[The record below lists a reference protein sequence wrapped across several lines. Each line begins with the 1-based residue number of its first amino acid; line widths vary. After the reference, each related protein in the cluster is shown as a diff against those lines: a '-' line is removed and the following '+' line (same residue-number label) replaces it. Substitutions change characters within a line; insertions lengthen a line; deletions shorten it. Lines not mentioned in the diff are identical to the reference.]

1 MTSYGHNHLKQNNK
15 SRTLP
20 AMTGTTRRVSY
31 SLDQSPVLSPLPL
44 ESYALSPDSRYV
56 AYVGTIFFDEL
67 KQASTVQEGYKSV
80 LLRDTVAGTTTLISV
95 PLGVAPVT
103 TLPPG
108 KFSLPLG
115 NSPQRDSGGLLSV
128 SANGR
133 YVVFSSDSPILVAGD
148 TNSSTDLF
156 VRDTVANITTRIS
169 VGSNENQALYSYSG
183 VIDSRQL
190 SITPDGRYIAF
201 GSTAFNLVPND
212 IYATSDIFVR
222 DTVAGTTEVISTDS
236 SGNLPKVTGYS
247 YGESLNPQITP
258 DGRYVV
264 FGSYAPN
271 LVPGDTNQSFDIFV
285 KDRQT
290 GKTTRVSTDSAGNQG
305 IIGKSSY
312 DPYSSPSISADGRY
326 VAFESD
332 FTNLV
337 PGDTNEV
344 ADVFV
349 KDVLTGSITRVSV
362 GINGQQSNGKSYG
375 VVSGPSI
382 SADGRYV
389 AFASAASNLVPNDLL
404 GAPDVFVYDRQTSS
418 TNRVSVTSEG
428 FDAVDGLLGTKS
440 YLPTISADG
449 RFVAFVSN
457 AANLANDGF
466 KTNTNHIFLHDT
478 RPGSPSPGSPV
489 PGKSGDGLSGMQND
503 NPLVGGATNDV
514 LIAKKGAQTLT
525 GGLGKDR
532 FVFTQLDR
540 RIDRITDFAPKQDKI
555 VLTQLLDRVTKRNY
569 KGNAIAD
576 GTVRFTTRGSNVQIN
591 IDRNGARSGGLQ
603 PLVLLEGLSI
613 AELKPR
619 SNFVF

>member
-1 MTSYGHNHLKQNNK
+1 
-15 SRTLP
+15 
-20 AMTGTTRRVSY
+20 MTGTTRRVSY
-31 SLDQSPVLSPLPL
+31 GLDQSPILSFLPL
-44 ESYALSPDSRYV
+44 ESYALSPDGRYV
-56 AYVGTIFFDEL
+56 AYVASIFFEEV
-67 KQASTVQEGYKSV
+67 KQASIVSEGYDSV
-80 LLRDTVAGTTTLISV
+80 LLRDTVTGITTLVSV
-95 PLGVAPVT
+95 PLGVAPVSSAT
-103 TLPPG
+103 SKPTSP
-108 KFSLPLG
+108 FSRQPLG
-115 NSPQRDSGGLLSV
+115 SSPKGYSGGFLSV

-156 VRDTVANITTRIS
+156 VRDTVTNTTTRIS
-169 VGSNENQALYSYSG
+169 VDSNESQALYTFSG

-222 DTVAGTTEVISTDS
+222 DTIAGTTEVISTDS
-236 SGNLPKVTGYS
+236 NGNLPKVTGYG

-271 LVPGDTNQSFDIFV
+271 LVPGDTNRAFDIFV

-290 GKTTRVSTDSAGNQG
+290 GKTTRVSTDSNGNQG
-305 IIGKSSY
+305 ISGKS
-312 DPYSSPSISADGRY
+312 YSSPSISADGRY
-326 VAFESD
+326 VAFESE

-337 PGDTNEV
+337 AGDTNGV

-349 KDVLTGSITRVSV
+349 KDMLTGSTTRISV
-362 GINGQQSNGKSYG
+362 GLNGQQSNGKSYG

-389 AFASAASNLVPNDLL
+389 AFASDASNLVPNDLL

-428 FDAVDGLLGTKS
+428 FDAVDGFLGTKS

-457 AANLANDGF
+457 AANLAKDGF
-466 KTNTNHIFLHDT
+466 KTDTNNIFLHDT
-478 RPGSPSPGSPV
+478 RPGNPSPGSPA
-489 PGKSGDGLSGMQND
+489 PGKGGDSLSGMPNG
-503 NPLVGGATNDV
+503 NPLVGGTTNDV

-532 FVFTQLDR
+532 FVFTQLDQ
-540 RIDRITDFAPKQDKI
+540 RIDRITDFTPKQDKI

-576 GTVRFTTRGSNVQIN
+576 GIVRFTTRGSNVQIN

-603 PLVLLEGLSI
+603 PLVLVEDLSI

>member
-1 MTSYGHNHLKQNNK
+1 
-15 SRTLP
+15 
-20 AMTGTTRRVSY
+20 MTGTTRRVSY
-31 SLDQSPVLSPLPL
+31 GLDQSPVFSPLPL
-44 ESYALSPDSRYV
+44 ESYALSPDGRYV
-56 AYVGTIFFDEL
+56 AYVATIFFDEL
-67 KQASTVQEGYKSV
+67 KQASAVQEGYKSV
-80 LLRDTVAGTTTLISV
+80 LLRDTVAGTTTLVSV

-115 NSPQRDSGGLLSV
+115 SSPQRDSGGLLSV

-133 YVVFSSDSPILVAGD
+133 YVVFSSDSPILVAED

-156 VRDTVANITTRIS
+156 VRDTVTNTTTRIS
-169 VGSNENQALYSYSG
+169 VDSNENQALSSYSG

-201 GSTAFNLVPND
+201 ASTAFNLVPND

-258 DGRYVV
+258 NGRYVV

-271 LVPGDTNQSFDIFV
+271 LVPNDTNQSFDIFV

-305 IIGKSSY
+305 TIGKSSY

-332 FTNLV
+332 FTNSV

-389 AFASAASNLVPNDLL
+389 AFTSDASNLVPNDLL

-418 TNRVSVTSEG
+418 TTRVSVTSEG
-428 FDAVDGLLGTKS
+428 FDAVDGFLGTES

-466 KTNTNHIFLHDT
+466 KTDTNHIFLHDT
-478 RPGSPSPGSPV
+478 RPGNPSPGSPA
-489 PGKSGDGLSGMQND
+489 PGKGGDSLSGMPNG
-503 NPLVGGATNDV
+503 NPLVGGTTNDV

-576 GTVRFTTRGSNVQIN
+576 KIVSFTTRGSNVQIS
-591 IDRNGARSGGLQ
+591 IDRNGLRSGGLQ
-603 PLVLLEGLSI
+603 ALVLVEDLSI
-613 AELKPR
+613 ADLKPR

>member
-1 MTSYGHNHLKQNNK
+1 
-15 SRTLP
+15 
-20 AMTGTTRRVSY
+20 MTGTTRRVSY
-31 SLDQSPVLSPLPL
+31 GLDQSPVFSPLPL
-44 ESYALSPDSRYV
+44 ESYALSPDGRYV
-56 AYVGTIFFDEL
+56 AYVATIFFDEL
-67 KQASTVQEGYKSV
+67 KQASAVQEGYKSV

-115 NSPQRDSGGLLSV
+115 SSPQRDSGGLLSV
-128 SANGR
+128 SASGR
-133 YVVFSSDSPILVAGD
+133 YVVFSSDSPVLVAGD

-156 VRDTVANITTRIS
+156 VRDTVTNTTTRIS
-169 VGSNENQALYSYSG
+169 VDSNENQALYSYSG

-247 YGESLNPQITP
+247 YGESLNPQITL

-271 LVPGDTNQSFDIFV
+271 LVPNDTNQSFDIFV

-290 GKTTRVSTDSAGNQG
+290 SKTTRVSTDSAGNQG
-305 IIGKSSY
+305 TIGKSSY
-312 DPYSSPSISADGRY
+312 DPYSSPSISAHGRY

-332 FTNLV
+332 FTNSV

-375 VVSGPSI
+375 VVSSPSI
-382 SADGRYV
+382 SADGRFV
-389 AFASAASNLVPNDLL
+389 AFASDASNLVPNDLL

-428 FDAVDGLLGTKS
+428 FDAVDGLLGTRS

-466 KTNTNHIFLHDT
+466 KTNTNNIFLHDT
-478 RPGSPSPGSPV
+478 RPGNPSPGSPAS
-489 PGKSGDGLSGMQND
+489 GKSGDGLSGMPNG
-503 NPLVGGATNDV
+503 NPLVGGTTNDV

-540 RIDRITDFAPKQDKI
+540 HSDRITDFVPKQDKI

-576 GTVRFTTRGSNVQIN
+576 KIVSFTTRGSNVQIN
-591 IDRNGARSGGLQ
+591 IDRNGLRSGGLQ
-603 PLVLLEGLSI
+603 ALVLVEDLSI
-613 AELKPR
+613 ADIKPR

>member
-1 MTSYGHNHLKQNNK
+1 MVSN
-15 SRTLP
+15 

-31 SLDQSPVLSPLPL
+31 GLDQSPVFSPLPL
-44 ESYALSPDSRYV
+44 ESYALSPDGRYV
-56 AYVGTIFFDEL
+56 AYVATIFFDEL
-67 KQASTVQEGYKSV
+67 KQASAVQEGYKSV
-80 LLRDTVAGTTTLISV
+80 LLRDTVAGTTTLVSV

-115 NSPQRDSGGLLSV
+115 SSPQRDSGGLLSV

-133 YVVFSSDSPILVAGD
+133 YVVFSSDSPILVAED

-156 VRDTVANITTRIS
+156 VRDTVTNTTTRIS
-169 VGSNENQALYSYSG
+169 VDSNENQALSSYSG

-201 GSTAFNLVPND
+201 ASTAFNLVPND

-258 DGRYVV
+258 NGRYVV

-271 LVPGDTNQSFDIFV
+271 LVPNDTNQSFDIFV

-305 IIGKSSY
+305 TIGKSSY

-332 FTNLV
+332 FTNSV

-389 AFASAASNLVPNDLL
+389 AFTSDASNLVPNDLL

-418 TNRVSVTSEG
+418 TTRVSVTSEG
-428 FDAVDGLLGTKS
+428 FDAVDGFLGTES

-466 KTNTNHIFLHDT
+466 KTDTNHIFLHDT
-478 RPGSPSPGSPV
+478 RPGNPSPGSPA
-489 PGKSGDGLSGMQND
+489 PGKGGDSLSGMPNG
-503 NPLVGGATNDV
+503 NPLVGGTTNDV

-576 GTVRFTTRGSNVQIN
+576 KIVSFTTRGSNVQIS
-591 IDRNGARSGGLQ
+591 IDRNGLRSGGLQ
-603 PLVLLEGLSI
+603 ALVLVEDLSI
-613 AELKPR
+613 ADLKPR

>member
-1 MTSYGHNHLKQNNK
+1 
-15 SRTLP
+15 
-20 AMTGTTRRVSY
+20 MTGTTRRVSY
-31 SLDQSPVLSPLPL
+31 GLDQSPVFSPLPL
-44 ESYALSPDSRYV
+44 ESYALSPDGRYV
-56 AYVGTIFFDEL
+56 AYVATIFFDEL
-67 KQASTVQEGYKSV
+67 KQASAVQEGYKSV
-80 LLRDTVAGTTTLISV
+80 LLRDTVAGTTTLVSV

-115 NSPQRDSGGLLSV
+115 SSPQRDSGGLLSV

-133 YVVFSSDSPILVAGD
+133 YVVFSSDSPILVAED

-156 VRDTVANITTRIS
+156 VRDTVTNTTTRIS
-169 VGSNENQALYSYSG
+169 VDSNENQALSSYSG

-201 GSTAFNLVPND
+201 ASTAFNLVPND

-236 SGNLPKVTGYS
+236 SGNLPKVKGYS

-258 DGRYVV
+258 NGRYVV

-271 LVPGDTNQSFDIFV
+271 LVPNDTNQSFDIFV

-305 IIGKSSY
+305 TIGKSSY

-332 FTNLV
+332 FTNSV

-389 AFASAASNLVPNDLL
+389 AFTSDASNLVPNDLL

-418 TNRVSVTSEG
+418 TTRVSVTSEG
-428 FDAVDGLLGTKS
+428 FDAVDGFLGTES

-466 KTNTNHIFLHDT
+466 KTDTNHIFLHDT
-478 RPGSPSPGSPV
+478 RPGNPSPGSPA
-489 PGKSGDGLSGMQND
+489 PGKGGDSLSGMPNG
-503 NPLVGGATNDV
+503 NPLVGGTTNDV

-576 GTVRFTTRGSNVQIN
+576 KIVSFTTRGSNVQIS
-591 IDRNGARSGGLQ
+591 IDRNGLRSGGLQ
-603 PLVLLEGLSI
+603 ALVLVEDLSI
-613 AELKPR
+613 ADLKPR

>member
-1 MTSYGHNHLKQNNK
+1 MVSN
-15 SRTLP
+15 

-31 SLDQSPVLSPLPL
+31 GLDQSPVFSPLPL
-44 ESYALSPDSRYV
+44 ESYALSPDGRYV
-56 AYVGTIFFDEL
+56 AYVATIFFDEL
-67 KQASTVQEGYKSV
+67 KQASAVQEGYKSV
-80 LLRDTVAGTTTLISV
+80 LLRDTVAGTTTLVSV

-115 NSPQRDSGGLLSV
+115 SSPQRDSGGLLSV

-133 YVVFSSDSPILVAGD
+133 YVVFSSDSPILVAED

-156 VRDTVANITTRIS
+156 VRDTVTNTTTRIS
-169 VGSNENQALYSYSG
+169 VDSNENQALSSYSG

-201 GSTAFNLVPND
+201 ASTAFNLVPND

-236 SGNLPKVTGYS
+236 SGNLPKVKGYS

-258 DGRYVV
+258 NGRYVV

-271 LVPGDTNQSFDIFV
+271 LVPNDTNQSFDIFV

-305 IIGKSSY
+305 TIGKSSY

-332 FTNLV
+332 FTNSV

-389 AFASAASNLVPNDLL
+389 AFTSDASNLVPNDLL

-418 TNRVSVTSEG
+418 TTRVSVTSEG
-428 FDAVDGLLGTKS
+428 FDAVDGFLGTES

-466 KTNTNHIFLHDT
+466 KTDTNHIFLHDT
-478 RPGSPSPGSPV
+478 RPGNPSPGSPA
-489 PGKSGDGLSGMQND
+489 PGKGGDSLSGMPNG
-503 NPLVGGATNDV
+503 NPLVGGTTNDV

-576 GTVRFTTRGSNVQIN
+576 KIVSFTTRGSNVQIS
-591 IDRNGARSGGLQ
+591 IDRNGLRSGGLQ
-603 PLVLLEGLSI
+603 ALVLVEDLSI
-613 AELKPR
+613 ADLKPR

>member
-1 MTSYGHNHLKQNNK
+1 MVSN
-15 SRTLP
+15 

-31 SLDQSPVLSPLPL
+31 GLDQSPILSFLPL
-44 ESYALSPDSRYV
+44 ESYALSPDGRYV
-56 AYVGTIFFDEL
+56 AYVASIFFEEV
-67 KQASTVQEGYKSV
+67 KQASIVSEGYDSV
-80 LLRDTVAGTTTLISV
+80 LLRDTVTGITTLVSV
-95 PLGVAPVT
+95 PLGVAPVSSAT
-103 TLPPG
+103 SKPTSP
-108 KFSLPLG
+108 FSRQPLG
-115 NSPQRDSGGLLSV
+115 SSPKGYSGGFLSV

-156 VRDTVANITTRIS
+156 VRDTVTNTTTRIS
-169 VGSNENQALYSYSG
+169 VDSNESQALYTFSG

-222 DTVAGTTEVISTDS
+222 DTIAGTTEVISTDS
-236 SGNLPKVTGYS
+236 NGNLPKVTGYG

-271 LVPGDTNQSFDIFV
+271 LVPGDTNRAFDIFV

-290 GKTTRVSTDSAGNQG
+290 GKTTRVSTDSNGNQG
-305 IIGKSSY
+305 ISGKS
-312 DPYSSPSISADGRY
+312 YSSPSISADGRY
-326 VAFESD
+326 VAFESE

-337 PGDTNEV
+337 AGDTNGV

-349 KDVLTGSITRVSV
+349 KDMLTGSTTRISV
-362 GINGQQSNGKSYG
+362 GLNGQQSNGKSYG

-389 AFASAASNLVPNDLL
+389 AFASDASNLVPNDLL

-428 FDAVDGLLGTKS
+428 FDAVDGFLGTKS

-457 AANLANDGF
+457 AANLAKDGF
-466 KTNTNHIFLHDT
+466 KTDTNNIFLHDT
-478 RPGSPSPGSPV
+478 RPGNPSPGSPA
-489 PGKSGDGLSGMQND
+489 PGKGGDSLSGMPNG
-503 NPLVGGATNDV
+503 NPLVGGTTNDV

-532 FVFTQLDR
+532 FVFTQLDQ
-540 RIDRITDFAPKQDKI
+540 RIDRITDFTPKQDKI

-576 GTVRFTTRGSNVQIN
+576 GIVRFTTRGSNVQIN

-603 PLVLLEGLSI
+603 PLVLVEDLSI

>member
-1 MTSYGHNHLKQNNK
+1 
-15 SRTLP
+15 
-20 AMTGTTRRVSY
+20 MTGTTRRVSY
-31 SLDQSPVLSPLPL
+31 GLDQSPVFSPLPL
-44 ESYALSPDSRYV
+44 ESYALSPDGRYV
-56 AYVGTIFFDEL
+56 AYVASIFFEEV
-67 KQASTVQEGYKSV
+67 KQASIVSEGYDSV
-80 LLRDTVAGTTTLISV
+80 LLRDTVTGITTLVSV
-95 PLGVAPVT
+95 PLGVAPVSSAT
-103 TLPPG
+103 SKPTSP
-108 KFSLPLG
+108 FSRQPLG
-115 NSPQRDSGGLLSV
+115 SSPKGYSGGFLSV

-156 VRDTVANITTRIS
+156 VRDTVTNTTTRIS
-169 VGSNENQALYSYSG
+169 VDSNESQALYTFSG

-222 DTVAGTTEVISTDS
+222 DTIAGTTEVISTDS
-236 SGNLPKVTGYS
+236 NGNLPKVTGYG

-271 LVPGDTNQSFDIFV
+271 LVPGDTNRAFDIFV

-290 GKTTRVSTDSAGNQG
+290 GKTTRVSTDSNGNQG
-305 IIGKSSY
+305 ISGKS
-312 DPYSSPSISADGRY
+312 YSSPSISADGRY
-326 VAFESD
+326 VAFESE

-337 PGDTNEV
+337 AGDTNGV

-349 KDVLTGSITRVSV
+349 KDMLTGSTTRISV
-362 GINGQQSNGKSYG
+362 GLNGQQSNGKSYG

-389 AFASAASNLVPNDLL
+389 AFASDASNLVPNDLL

-428 FDAVDGLLGTKS
+428 FDAVDGFLGTKS

-457 AANLANDGF
+457 AANLAKDGF
-466 KTNTNHIFLHDT
+466 KTDTNNIFLHDT
-478 RPGSPSPGSPV
+478 RPGNPSPGSPA
-489 PGKSGDGLSGMQND
+489 PGKGGDSLSGMPNG
-503 NPLVGGATNDV
+503 NPLVGGTTNDV

-532 FVFTQLDR
+532 FVFTQLDQ
-540 RIDRITDFAPKQDKI
+540 RIDRITDFTPKQDKI

-576 GTVRFTTRGSNVQIN
+576 GIVRFTTRGSNVQIN

-603 PLVLLEGLSI
+603 PLVLVEDLSI

>member
-1 MTSYGHNHLKQNNK
+1 
-15 SRTLP
+15 
-20 AMTGTTRRVSY
+20 MTGTTRRVSY
-31 SLDQSPVLSPLPL
+31 GLDQSPILSFLPP
-44 ESYALSPDSRYV
+44 ESYALSPDGRYV
-56 AYVGTIFFDEL
+56 AYIASIFFEEV
-67 KQASTVQEGYKSV
+67 KQASVVSESYYSV
-80 LLRDTVAGTTTLISV
+80 LLRDTVTGITTLVSV
-95 PLGVAPVT
+95 PLGVAPVSSAT
-103 TLPPG
+103 SKPTSP
-108 KFSLPLG
+108 FSRQPLG
-115 NSPQRDSGGLLSV
+115 SSPKGYSGGFLSV

-156 VRDTVANITTRIS
+156 VRDTVTNTTTRIS
-169 VGSNENQALYSYSG
+169 VDSNENQALYTFSG

-190 SITPDGRYIAF
+190 SITPDGRYVAF

-222 DTVAGTTEVISTDS
+222 DTMAGTTEVISTDS
-236 SGNLPKVTGYS
+236 NGNLPKVTGYS

-271 LVPGDTNQSFDIFV
+271 LVPNDTNRAFDIFV

-290 GKTTRVSTDSAGNQG
+290 GKTTRVSTDSNDNQG
-305 IIGKSSY
+305 MNGKSS
-312 DPYSSPSISADGRY
+312 SSPSISADGRY
-326 VAFESD
+326 VAFESE

-337 PGDTNEV
+337 PGDTNGV

-349 KDVLTGSITRVSV
+349 KDMLTGSTTRISV
-362 GINGQQSNGKSYG
+362 GLNGQQSNGASYG

-404 GAPDVFVYDRQTSS
+404 GAPDVFVYDRQTKS
-418 TNRVSVTSEG
+418 TTRVSVTSEG
-428 FDAVDGLLGTKS
+428 FDAVGGFLGTKS

-466 KTNTNHIFLHDT
+466 KTDTNNIFLHDT
-478 RPGSPSPGSPV
+478 RPGNPSPGNPP
-489 PGKSGDGLSGMQND
+489 PGKGGDSLSGMPNG
-503 NPLVGGATNDV
+503 NPLVGGTTNDV

-555 VLTQLLDRVTKRNY
+555 VLTQLLDHVTKRNY

-576 GTVRFTTRGSNVQIN
+576 GIVRFTTRGSNVQIS
-591 IDRNGARSGGLQ
+591 IDRNGLGSGGLQ
-603 PLVLLEGLSI
+603 ALVLVEGLSI

-619 SNFVF
+619 RNFVF